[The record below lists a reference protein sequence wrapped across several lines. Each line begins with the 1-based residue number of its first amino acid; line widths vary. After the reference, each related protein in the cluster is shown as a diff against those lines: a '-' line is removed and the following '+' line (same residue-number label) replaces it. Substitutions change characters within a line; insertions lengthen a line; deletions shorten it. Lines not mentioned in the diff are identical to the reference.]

1 MTGSEILDLLG
12 LRLEDPSET
21 NFTEATKLDAVNV
34 AIKMVVNLVDSAFLS
49 ELETLDDN
57 KTVTAGKLQMSVVL
71 SYTPIRK
78 AISVVYDDTNNV
90 YCSIIEAK
98 DIKRTENSYLTGSA
112 ANPVCYV
119 FGDFIYF
126 QPASIAIADIWYLK
140 EPKEFVSTG
149 ATGNQLN
156 KSAECEL
163 NPALHEI
170 VTDLAEGQLWKM
182 DNKLDRAQ
190 AAQGSGLALIEAL
203 NARYVGERPKGIG
216 TAGRQL

>member
-1 MTGSEILDLLG
+1 MTGTEMLDLLG

-21 NFTEATKLDAVNV
+21 NFTEATKLDTINV
-34 AIKMVVNLVDSAFLS
+34 AIHLVVNAMDNAFLS
-49 ELETLDDN
+49 ELETLDDD
-57 KTVTAGKLQMSVVL
+57 KTVTAGKIKISNVL

-78 AISVVYDDTNNV
+78 SITVVYDETNNV

-98 DIKRTENSYLTGSA
+98 DIKRTENSYLTGSTT
-112 ANPVCYV
+112 NPICYI

-126 QPASIAIADIWYLK
+126 QPTSIALADVWYLK
-140 EPKEFVSTG
+140 EPSEFVSTG

-163 NPALHEI
+163 NQALHPI
-170 VTDLAEGQLWKM
+170 VVDLAEGQLWKM
-182 DNKLDRAQ
+182 DNKLDRSQ
-190 AAQGSGLALIEAL
+190 AAQASGMVFVETL
-203 NARYVGERPKGIG
+203 NSRYPSERPKGIG